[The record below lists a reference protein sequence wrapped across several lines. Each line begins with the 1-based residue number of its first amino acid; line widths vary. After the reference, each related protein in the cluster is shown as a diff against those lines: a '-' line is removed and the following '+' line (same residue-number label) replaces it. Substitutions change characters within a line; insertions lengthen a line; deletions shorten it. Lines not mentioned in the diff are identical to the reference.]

1 VIAES
6 TDSLLGILKWALLA
20 LLYLFFARVLWAV
33 WSEVRQ
39 RPEHATAGRTVT
51 PVAPEPAPHAP
62 APAAAHR
69 TASPMDPTMPSPVP
83 IAPSPAP
90 VAAAAPVTP
99 ASESTKRIPKG
110 RRGKVGRLVVT
121 QPRQRKGT
129 AFATV
134 DELTLGRAS
143 TCHVSLADDT
153 YASQLHARV
162 FRRDGAMWVEDLGST
177 NGTFVNGRRISSA
190 TQLSVGDRLQV
201 GNTILEAQ

>member
-39 RPEHATAGRTVT
+39 RPERAAAVRTVS
-51 PVAPEPAPHAP
+51 PVAPEASAAPI
-62 APAAAHR
+62 AAAHR

-90 VAAAAPVTP
+90 VAAATPITP

-121 QPRQRKGT
+121 QPRHLKGT
-129 AFATV
+129 AYATA
-134 DELTLGRAS
+134 DELTIGRAS
-143 TCHVSLADDT
+143 TSHINLAEDT

-162 FRRDGAMWVEDLGST
+162 FRRDGGMWVEDLGST
-177 NGTFVNGRRISSA
+177 NGTFVNGRRITTG
-190 TQLSVGDRLQV
+190 TQLTVGDRLQV

>member
-39 RPEHATAGRTVT
+39 RPEQVAHGRTSSPQSV
-51 PVAPEPAPHAP
+51 
-62 APAAAHR
+62 PAAVAAHH
-69 TASPMDPTMPSPVP
+69 TAAPMDPTV
-83 IAPSPAP
+83 PAP
-90 VAAAAPVTP
+90 MPVAPASVAAQAAPTP
-99 ASESTKRIPKG
+99 EAARRIPKG

-129 AFATV
+129 AFATT
-134 DELTLGRAS
+134 DELSIGRAS
-143 TCHVSLADDT
+143 TSHINLDDDT

-162 FRRDGAMWVEDLGST
+162 FRRDGGVWVEDLGST
-177 NGTFVNGRRISSA
+177 NGTFVNGRRITGP